1 MYDARVPRSNLRD
14 DSTAP
19 SGDHRWR
26 DASSPA
32 VDDTGSGGLFQQVSQ
47 SETMANYRA
56 AFEQATGLPL
66 WMESPVD
73 PDAGAPLS
81 AVDCPSDKINPFC
94 QKIFWTDAPCQA
106 CVDAHS
112 LLAAAPGEKASTI
125 KCFAGLQ
132 VTAVPV
138 WLGPR
143 VLGYLRTGQV
153 FAGPSKT
160 GDFERVAA
168 VLRLE
173 DGFREID
180 LEMLRELFLT
190 APAIDSDRYVGLVQL
205 LVFFSEQLSAL
216 AERLL
221 RACHADQPEA
231 VKKACAHMRRHFDRE
246 ITLEELSRAAG
257 VSAHHLCAVFKEA
270 TGVTMIEYLNRER
283 ILQAKKRLLSRYA
296 RISEVALDVGFGS
309 LSQFNRCFAKYA
321 GESPTEYRRRVLS
334 PVRGMAAS
342 SAKSRRSGAGADSLA
357 VRAATGDQPCG
368 LWERR

>member
-1 MYDARVPRSNLRD
+1 MHPPRLL
-14 DSTAP
+14 
-19 SGDHRWR
+19 
-26 DASSPA
+26 
-32 VDDTGSGGLFQQVSQ
+32 DDTTARRGDLRWKEAPPASEEESGSGALFQLVSQ
-47 SETMANYRA
+47 SETMAGYRA
-56 AFEQATGLPL
+56 AFEQATGMPL
-66 WMESPVD
+66 WMEVPAE
-73 PDAGAPLS
+73 PGAGAPAS
-81 AVDCPSDKINPFC
+81 AADCPSDKINPFC
-94 QKIFWTDAPCQA
+94 QKIFWTETPCQA
-106 CVDAHS
+106 CVDTHS

-153 FAGPSKT
+153 FSTPAQP
-160 GDFERVAA
+160 GDFAKVAE
-168 VLRLE
+168 VLRRE
-173 DGFREID
+173 DGFRETD
-180 LEMLRELFLT
+180 LDPLRTLFLA
-190 APAIDSDRYVGLVQL
+190 APSLGAERYDGLVQL
-205 LVFFSEQLSAL
+205 LVFFAEQLSAL

-246 ITLEELSRAAG
+246 ITLDELSRAAG

-321 GESPTEYRRRVLS
+321 GESPTEYRRRVLH
-334 PVRGMAAS
+334 PVRGLAA
-342 SAKSRRSGAGADSLA
+342 
-357 VRAATGDQPCG
+357 
-368 LWERR
+368 

>member
-1 MYDARVPRSNLRD
+1 MFAAMPRSRLLVESHPAPPGD
-14 DSTAP
+14 DRAQPASQAP
-19 SGDHRWR
+19 DEG
-26 DASSPA
+26 AA
-32 VDDTGSGGLFQQVSQ
+32 AQLFQLVSQ
-47 SETMANYRA
+47 SETFADYRT
-56 AFEQATGLPL
+56 AFEQATSMPL
-66 WMESPVD
+66 WMEPPVE
-73 PDAGAPLS
+73 PGCGAP
-81 AVDCPSDKINPFC
+81 AATPGCPSEKINPFC
-94 QKIFWTDAPCQA
+94 QKIFWTEPPCHA

-112 LLAAAPGEKASTI
+112 LLVAAPGEKASTI

-153 FAGPSKT
+153 FSEGSSPR
-160 GDFERVAA
+160 DFDSVAA
-168 VLRLE
+168 VLRKE
-173 DGFREID
+173 EGYRERD
-180 LEMLRELFLT
+180 LEPLRALFL
-190 APAIDSDRYVGLVQL
+190 DSPSIGEDQYAGLVRL
-205 LVFFSEQLSAL
+205 LVFFAEQLSAL

-221 RACHADQPEA
+221 RTGQNDQPEA

-246 ITLEELSRAAG
+246 ITLDELSRAAG

-321 GESPTEYRRRVLS
+321 GESPTEYRRRALN
-334 PVRGMAAS
+334 PVR
-342 SAKSRRSGAGADSLA
+342 SLA
-357 VRAATGDQPCG
+357 A
-368 LWERR
+368 